1 MIRVTFLGTAASRP
15 TVGRN
20 VSSVLIARAGEL
32 LMFDCG
38 EGTQRQMM
46 RYGTGFTVNDIFFT
60 HMHADHFLGV
70 IGLLR
75 TMGLQGREEPMHLYG
90 PEGTRTILH
99 EAVHLGVERVP
110 FEIVIHEMEPDGK
123 IERNGYDI
131 VAYKT
136 QHGIRA
142 LGYALVEHERL
153 GRFHPERAREL
164 GVPEGPLFG
173 KLHHGLAIEVDGRTI
188 TPADVVGPARA
199 GRRIVYTGDTR
210 PCKPTIDIARA
221 ADLLIHDAT
230 FGEEETERAGITG
243 HSTAREAAEVARR
256 AGVAKLALTH
266 ISSRY
271 ADDPRA
277 LEREARHVFRE
288 TVVAH
293 DGMHIEVPFQDA
305 GDAEEA

>member
-1 MIRVTFLGTAASRP
+1 MRVTFLGTAASRP

-20 VSSVLIARAGEL
+20 VASVLVARAGEL
-32 LMFDCG
+32 LMLDGG

-46 RYGTGFTVNDIFFT
+46 RFATGFTVNDIFFT

-90 PEGTRTILH
+90 PEGARDILH

-110 FEIVIHEMEPDGK
+110 FEIVIHELEDGA
-123 IERNGYDI
+123 RLNRGDYDV
-131 VAYKT
+131 VAYAT
-136 QHGIRA
+136 RHGIRA
-142 LGYALVEHERL
+142 LGYAIVEHERL
-153 GRFHPERAREL
+153 GRFHPDRAREL

-173 KLHHGLAIEVDGRTI
+173 KLHRGEAIEVDGRTI
-188 TPADVVGPARA
+188 TPEDVVGPSRS
-199 GRRIVYTGDTR
+199 GRKLVYTGDTR
-210 PCKPTIDIARA
+210 PCKQTIEIADN

-230 FGEEETERAGITG
+230 FGEEESERAGITG
-243 HSTAREAAEVARR
+243 HSTAREAAEVAKR
-256 AGVAKLALTH
+256 AGALKLILTH

-271 ADDPRA
+271 AEDPRS

-288 TVVAH
+288 TMTAY
-293 DGMHIEVPFQDA
+293 DGLILEVPFRDA
-305 GDAEEA
+305 DDKD